1 MVLSLVYTD
10 ARPHHHPQLGSR
22 FMPRSA
28 PVPKILIVD
37 DEATIR
43 DVLRRYLEREGF
55 KVIEAVNGPAALE
68 AIEAELPD
76 LAVLDLMLPGM
87 DGLTLAS
94 RLRQQSQMPIV
105 MLTAKGET
113 ADRIQGLETGAD
125 DYIVKPFSPRE
136 VVLRVK
142 AVLRRQEPDLNE
154 AAELVEINGLRLEP
168 ASRGVEVDGR
178 SASLTAKEF
187 DLLYFLMRH
196 PRQVFSRDQ
205 LLDQVWGYDFF
216 GDASTVTV
224 HIRRLREKVEPDPSS
239 PRRLVTVWG
248 VGYKFD
254 G

>member
-1 MVLSLVYTD
+1 
-10 ARPHHHPQLGSR
+10 
-22 FMPRSA
+22 
-28 PVPKILIVD
+28 VD
-37 DEATIR
+37 DESTIR

-55 KVIEAVNGPAALE
+55 EVIDAADGQAALTAVE
-68 AIEAELPD
+68 SGLPD

-87 DGLTLAS
+87 DGLTLAE
-94 RLRQQSQMPIV
+94 RLRELGRLPIV

-113 ADRIQGLETGAD
+113 ADRIQGLELGAD
-125 DYIVKPFSPRE
+125 DYVVKPFSPRE

-142 AVLRRQEPDLNE
+142 AVLRRLEPNMAE
-154 AAELVEINGLRLEP
+154 AGEALEINSLSLDP
-168 ASRGVEVDGR
+168 VSRNVEVKGKPVT
-178 SASLTAKEF
+178 LTAKEF
-187 DLLYFLMRH
+187 DLLHFLMRH
-196 PRQVFSRDQ
+196 PKQVFTRDQ

-224 HIRRLREKVEPDPSS
+224 HIRRLREKVEDDPSS

>member
-1 MVLSLVYTD
+1 
-10 ARPHHHPQLGSR
+10 
-22 FMPRSA
+22 MPRAAST
-28 PVPKILIVD
+28 PRILIVD

-55 KVIEAVNGPAALE
+55 EVIEAVNGPAALE
-68 AIEAELPD
+68 AIETEPPD

-87 DGLTLAS
+87 DGLSLAA
-94 RLRQQSQMPIV
+94 RLRQQSQLPIV

-142 AVLRRQEPDLNE
+142 AVLRRREPDLGETAE
-154 AAELVEINGLRLEP
+154 AVEIHGLRLDP
-168 ASRGVEVDGR
+168 PSRGVEVGGR
-178 SASLTAKEF
+178 PVSLTAKEF
-187 DLLYFLMRH
+187 DLLHFLMCH
-196 PRQVFSRDQ
+196 PKQVFSRDQ

-224 HIRRLREKVEPDPSS
+224 HIRRLREKVEADPSS

>member
-1 MVLSLVYTD
+1 V
-10 ARPHHHPQLGSR
+10 
-22 FMPRSA
+22 PRASA
-28 PVPKILIVD
+28 APSILIVD
-37 DEATIR
+37 DESTIR

-55 KVIEAVNGPAALE
+55 DVMDAADGQAALAAVE
-68 AIEAELPD
+68 SHLPD
-76 LAVLDLMLPGM
+76 LVVLDLMLPGM
-87 DGLTLAS
+87 DGLTLAE
-94 RLRQQSQMPIV
+94 RLRELGPLPIV

-113 ADRIQGLETGAD
+113 ADRIQGLELGAD

-142 AVLRRQEPDLNE
+142 AVLRRLEPSLGE
-154 AAELVEINGLRLEP
+154 AGETLEINGIVLDP
-168 ASRGVEVDGR
+168 ASRGVDIQGQSVT
-178 SASLTAKEF
+178 LTAKEF
-187 DLLYFLMRH
+187 DLLHFLMRH

-205 LLDQVWGYDFF
+205 LLDRVWGYDFF

-224 HIRRLREKVEPDPSS
+224 HVRRLREKVEDDPSS

>member
-1 MVLSLVYTD
+1 V
-10 ARPHHHPQLGSR
+10 
-22 FMPRSA
+22 PRASA
-28 PVPKILIVD
+28 AQRILIVD
-37 DEATIR
+37 DESTIR

-55 KVIEAVNGPAALE
+55 EVVDAPDGRSALAA
-68 AIEAELPD
+68 AESGLPD

-87 DGLTLAS
+87 DGLTLAE
-94 RLRQQSQMPIV
+94 RLRDLGPLPIV

-113 ADRIQGLETGAD
+113 ADRIQGLELGAD

-142 AVLRRQEPDLNE
+142 AVLRRLEPGLGDAGE
-154 AAELVEINGLRLEP
+154 SIEIQGLSLDP
-168 ASRGVEVDGR
+168 ASRSVEVEG
-178 SASLTAKEF
+178 APVNLTAKEF
-187 DLLYFLMRH
+187 DLLHFLMRH
-196 PRQVFSRDQ
+196 HHQVFSRDQ

-224 HIRRLREKVEPDPSS
+224 HVRRLREKVEVDPSS
-239 PRRLVTVWG
+239 PCRLVTVWG